1 MDAEEI
7 QKQVEDMF
15 ERTTNLSR
23 TFLDYPAARR
33 ISETVRAKIEKFRVH
48 LPILHTLCNPG
59 LRERHW
65 KLIGE
70 ANGGVEVVRGPET
83 SLADM
88 IEAGLHRI
96 VDQLEE
102 IGATAS
108 KEYALEMTMA
118 RMKAEWQAVTFDCQ
132 VRFPVA
138 LSVKAFF

>member
-1 MDAEEI
+1 M
-7 QKQVEDMF
+7 
-15 ERTTNLSR
+15 
-23 TFLDYPAARR
+23 
-33 ISETVRAKIEKFRVH
+33 
-48 LPILHTLCNPG
+48 
-59 LRERHW
+59 
-65 KLIGE
+65 
-70 ANGGVEVVRGPET
+70 VRGPET

-132 VRFPVA
+132 VRRFQ
-138 LSVKAFF
+138 VKSHSL